1 MISSTLL
8 ATTLIDG
15 VSQRWSL
22 YINRCV
28 DVSDSK
34 ALESPGAN
42 LSFSINTISFDLE
55 WGRYVGQI
63 LPGTLEDLLFWQEAA

>member
-1 MISSTLL
+1 MVSSPHL
-8 ATTLIDG
+8 ATTLLYG

-28 DVSDSK
+28 DVSASK

-42 LSFSINTISFDLE
+42 LSFSINTIPFDLE

-63 LPGTLEDLLFWQEAA
+63 LPGPLKDLLVWQEAA